1 MKSLRYILPTLA
13 AALLALAT
21 PACSDDNS
29 QDTPNEPSS
38 PSSPT
43 TTTADITLRLGLN
56 QGSTSS
62 SRTQRPLYSS
72 DDWQQCSNVRI
83 YLFESATEDGPFVYY
98 RPLDRNN
105 AGVSVPYIYV
115 KAFEKDEVWT
125 VQNIEYHVYSLQGYK
140 LNANRWYKIL
150 AVGRDDL
157 DETLETNGTPQ
168 AARPTRYW
176 SLHDPTLSPYAADGT
191 TPRDSLIEGK
201 TTLEDVR
208 LTSLAGPTTPSEI
221 FTGLSHEENSTALSY
236 NGVGMAV
243 QSDKEGRLG
252 VDITMYRAVAGVLLY
267 VNNLETS
274 ISSGTYRSGVAL
286 YLNDNTTDGCLHT
299 NSLTAHDRKTASAV
313 GTVSQHLI
321 LKTTVTDEAYDE
333 AVADKEEKYVSDAF
347 YVNINT
353 NTESKYPD
361 ALPLVATFMVPQP
374 APAFTEPTD
383 DVTAS
388 STESTFRFAY
398 LSREYTTDSE
408 GNRTGTDIEN
418 TNAGAAKPVKIDSS
432 SKVDWSDNTLY
443 AGKYVF
449 PILANNFYHIG
460 NYNVSDGTDTP
471 FDLVDMTDVIIGVG
485 SWQIIFD
492 INMDWVD

>member
-1 MKSLRYILPTLA
+1 
-13 AALLALAT
+13 
-21 PACSDDNS
+21 
-29 QDTPNEPSS
+29 PNEPSS

-62 SRTQRPLYSS
+62 SRTQRPLYST

-140 LNANRWYKIL
+140 LNANRWYKLL

-267 VNNLETS
+267 VNNLET
-274 ISSGTYRSGVAL
+274 TVATDVYRSGVAL
-286 YLNDNTTDGCLHT
+286 EANSDLT
-299 NSLTAHDRKTASAV
+299 NSIKAHNRQCADAV
-313 GTVSQHLI
+313 GTIAQRRI
-321 LKTTVTDEAYDE
+321 LTTTVNDAAYQD
-333 AVADKEEKYVSDAF
+333 ACDKKNDGVYVLDAY

-353 NTESKYPD
+353 NTESKFKD

-374 APAFTEPTD
+374 IPAFQEPD
-383 DVTAS
+383 NDLEAVAS
-388 STESTFRFAY
+388 QSTFRFCFLTRDYEKDANTGDY
-398 LSREYTTDSE
+398 LF
-408 GNRTGTDIEN
+408 
-418 TNAGAAKPVKIDSS
+418 NADGSYKSTESIITEKPVKIDSG
-432 SKVDWSDNTLY
+432 SKVDWSDNITY
-443 AGKYVF
+443 EGKYVF